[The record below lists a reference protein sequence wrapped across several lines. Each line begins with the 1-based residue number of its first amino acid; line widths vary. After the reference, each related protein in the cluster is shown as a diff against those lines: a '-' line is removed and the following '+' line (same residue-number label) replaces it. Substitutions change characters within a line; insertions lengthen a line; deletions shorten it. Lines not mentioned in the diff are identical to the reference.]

1 MNRHGPARSREG
13 AVCRAL
19 SKIGLLL
26 GVLLLAA
33 PAMPHAGP
41 GATAG
46 TEPDLLDGT
55 PALPGDLSVPGALRG
70 QFPPAGESAPMF
82 QRFITARDA
91 SKTWQTMFEAPVALS
106 PQTDPGA
113 RVAANDGLNWVT
125 AYQPLNRV
133 YFSRSIGWA
142 HMKWYPGG
150 QLQSTEVVQWDW
162 SEIVNIA
169 ARPWWII
176 SLGVGAGFMDGMI
189 FYKSGAFVHRFEP
202 FVPIQIGTGLR
213 LGRTWFI
220 DAKLLQSSYF
230 GPGPVASA
238 ARTVIG
244 VGYNY

>member
-1 MNRHGPARSREG
+1 MNRHGPARSRKG
-13 AVCRAL
+13 AVCRARF
-19 SKIGLLL
+19 KIGLLL
-26 GVLLLAA
+26 AALLLAA
-33 PAMPHAGP
+33 PAMPHAG
-41 GATAG
+41 AG
-46 TEPDLLDGT
+46 SDAEGLHGVPDL
-55 PALPGDLSVPGALRG
+55 PEDLSAPDAPLG
-70 QFPPAGESAPMF
+70 QFPPAGGDSMFRRFSAT
-82 QRFITARDA
+82 REL
-91 SKTWQTMFEAPVALS
+91 SKTWQTMFEVPVALS

-113 RVAANDGLNWVT
+113 HIAANDGLNWVT
-125 AYQPLNRV
+125 AFEPLNRV

-150 QLQSTEVVQWDW
+150 QLQSTEVVQWEW
-162 SEIVNIA
+162 SEIVNVA

-176 SLGVGAGFMDGMI
+176 SLGGGLGFMDGMI

-213 LGRTWFI
+213 LGRSWFV